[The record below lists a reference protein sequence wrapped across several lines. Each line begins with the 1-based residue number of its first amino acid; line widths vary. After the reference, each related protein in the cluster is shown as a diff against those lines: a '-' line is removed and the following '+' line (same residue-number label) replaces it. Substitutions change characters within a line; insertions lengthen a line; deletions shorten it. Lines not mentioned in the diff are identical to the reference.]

1 LTGQNDG
8 SKQDVKQ
15 RGVGAAIQ
23 FVLDPYVEFGI
34 NGAYALQDV
43 VAQDGTINA
52 AASFDTYSLGAFA
65 NGRVVDDLVVGAG
78 LDYTYKRD
86 TQFDMTLR
94 RNQDFDHWQTF
105 GAIQYLLFHQLFIK
119 AVFAYALADFSP
131 NMNAPIF
138 KNEMVSGRLRLLYL
152 F

>member
-1 LTGQNDG
+1 
-8 SKQDVKQ
+8 
-15 RGVGAAIQ
+15 
-23 FVLDPYVEFGI
+23 
-34 NGAYALQDV
+34 
-43 VAQDGTINA
+43 
-52 AASFDTYSLGAFA
+52 
-65 NGRVVDDLVVGAG
+65 
-78 LDYTYKRD
+78 
-86 TQFDMTLR
+86 MTLR